1 MVDVAPQ
8 VESTGTSSPE
18 HGRITYEQPLTER
31 MRTFL
36 RIEFLFEQAS
46 YHAQDSTQYGTRAAV
61 SSVLEIL
68 TILGRGDIRAEV
80 MKELE
85 RHTELLGRYRAKP
98 GVDSTRLDELIGN
111 LQALRTQLAEAGPQF
126 INPLKECDFLTA
138 IRHRAAIP
146 GGTCAFDLPDY
157 TYWLN
162 LPYADRRHQFEE
174 WIKQLRRVC
183 DPVSQVLWLTR
194 GTTEPVERV
203 AANGLYQYNLP
214 RNEQFNLLRVVI
226 PAKTGLYP
234 EISAGQHRFTIRF
247 VKWQGVE
254 KRSAQANHDVR
265 FLLSLV

>member
-1 MVDVAPQ
+1 MVDPATQADSRP
-8 VESTGTSSPE
+8 TPE
-18 HGRITYEQPLTER
+18 HGRILYEQPLTER

-46 YHAQDSTQYGTRAAV
+46 YHAQDSTQFGSRAAV
-61 SSVLEIL
+61 ASVLEIL

-85 RHTELLGRYRAKP
+85 RQADLLGRFREKP
-98 GVDSTRLDELIGN
+98 GVDALRLDDLVHT
-111 LQALRTQLAEAGPQF
+111 LTTLRTQLAEAGPKF
-126 INPLKECDFLTA
+126 MNPLKENDFLTA

-157 TYWLN
+157 AFWLN
-162 LPYADRRHQFEE
+162 LPYTERRIQLEDWLH
-174 WIKQLRRVC
+174 QLRRVC

-194 GTTEPVERV
+194 ESNEPVPHV
-203 AANGLYQYNLP
+203 ATNGLYQYNLP
-214 RNEQFNLLRVVI
+214 RNEQVSLLRVVV
-226 PAKTGLYP
+226 PAQSGLHP

-247 VKWQGVE
+247 VKWLGID
-254 KRSAQANHDVR
+254 KRSAQANQDVR

>member
-8 VESTGTSSPE
+8 VESTRTSSPE

-61 SSVLEIL
+61 ASVLEIL

-85 RHTELLGRYRAKP
+85 RHAELLGRYRAKP

-194 GTTEPVERV
+194 GTTELVERV

-214 RNEQFNLLRVVI
+214 RNEQFNLLRVVV

-265 FLLSLV
+265 FQLSLV